1 MVLRHCTLQTN
12 RGDTMYTLVVPALML
27 IKELE
32 HLQRVSWRT
41 SDGLTNYQA
50 DFTTLMPLAVQP
62 SSAPVRR
69 VASLGDVHA
78 RRQVN
83 DITNG
88 PLSLRLDSR
97 ALHTMHGV
105 DLRPLSTG
113 IMNQG
118 DLGTCGVSAITSF
131 LEFFVR
137 ERLSVLYLYWTSRVL
152 VRKELPYDDSGVEL
166 RDVLEALRLHGI
178 PRVDAWPYDVTRFH
192 ERPAEEA
199 FAEAAK
205 FKPTEFKALASL
217 AEMKDS
223 LKRERPFFVDV
234 FFSPMSYGRH
244 TSETGEVPHPP
255 SETWDE
261 SCEHTCL
268 VMGFDDTR
276 QVLIFQNTWGTSWGA
291 GGYGF
296 LPYEY
301 LKRGLFRNAYTWS
314 GDSPHRAFVDV

>member
-1 MVLRHCTLQTN
+1 MHSFT
-12 RGDTMYTLVVPALML
+12 VPALML
-27 IKELE
+27 IKDLADI
-32 HLQRVSWRT
+32 QRVTWRT
-41 SDGLTNYQA
+41 SGGQTNYQA
-50 DFTTLMPLAVQP
+50 DFMALMTPPFSPA
-62 SSAPVRR
+62 SGTMRK

-78 RRQVN
+78 RRNVN

-97 ALHTMHGV
+97 ALHTQHGV

-118 DLGTCGVSAITSF
+118 DLGTCGVSAIASF

-137 ERLSVLYLYWTSRVL
+137 ERLSVLFLYWTSRVL

-166 RDVLEALRLHGI
+166 QDVLTALREHGVC
-178 PRVDAWPYDVTRFH
+178 RVDAWPYDVTRFH
-192 ERPAEEA
+192 ERPSEEA
-199 FAEAAK
+199 FAEAAR
-205 FKPTEFKALASL
+205 FKPVTFKPLASL
-217 AEMKDS
+217 AEMRDS
-223 LKRERPFFVDV
+223 LKHERPFFVDV

-244 TSETGEVPHPP
+244 TSDTGEVPMPP
-255 SETWDE
+255 TEVWDE

-268 VMGFDDTR
+268 VMGYDDSR

-314 GDSPHRAFVDV
+314 GDSPVLNAFVEA